1 MSKTNSEGPEHRFRF
16 AERWQRKRQA
26 RSPKA
31 MWMTIVLDALLI
43 ALIFGMIYV
52 AMQAWK

>member
-1 MSKTNSEGPEHRFRF
+1 MSNTNPEEQERRYRFV
-16 AERWQRKRQA
+16 ERWQRKRQA

-43 ALIFGMIYV
+43 ALIFGMVYV
-52 AMQAWK
+52 ATQSLN

>member
-1 MSKTNSEGPEHRFRF
+1 MPKTNPEGQERRFRF

-43 ALIFGMIYV
+43 ALIFGMVYV

>member
-1 MSKTNSEGPEHRFRF
+1 MPKTNPEGPERRFRF
-16 AERWQRKRQA
+16 AERWERKRAA

-43 ALIFGMIYV
+43 ALIFGMVYV
-52 AMQAWK
+52 TMQAWK

>member
-1 MSKTNSEGPEHRFRF
+1 MSKTNPEEQERRFRF
-16 AERWQRKRQA
+16 AERWQRKREA

-43 ALIFGMIYV
+43 GLIFGLVYL
-52 AMQAWK
+52 ATQSLN

>member
-1 MSKTNSEGPEHRFRF
+1 MTKTNPEEPEHRFRF

-43 ALIFGMIYV
+43 ALILGMVYV
-52 AMQAWK
+52 VMQSWK